1 MTLKKMFPSRKL
13 LHPLLA
19 AATALGLSVTAFAQ
33 PPGPPPPPS
42 GNHLPGFIKVDS
54 VYVLDGNDDDL
65 VRVLELSNTS
75 WIKVRTKSGES
86 WVNVDNLTTI
96 TPVSK
101 EAADRSEMKQKADFI
116 LAGAEAISVAI
127 DDYASKQNLPADAP
141 VKWTDIRKYMK
152 PGTPIYE
159 SEGKDVT
166 GRPYLIG
173 PTVADHVRVSPDT
186 LKELQPAIDDTEAYW
201 GKFKS

>member
-1 MTLKKMFPSRKL
+1 MNLEKL
-13 LHPLLA
+13 ISNRHAWFLALA
-19 AATALGLSVTAFAQ
+19 ALGCWFSATAFAQ
-33 PPGPPPPPS
+33 APAAS
-42 GNHLPGFIKVDS
+42 GNRLPSFLKVDS

-75 WIKVRTKSGES
+75 WIKVRTKAGES
-86 WVNVDNLTTI
+86 WVNTDNLTTI

-101 EAADRSEMKQKADFI
+101 EAAEKTELKQKADFI

-127 DDYASKQNLPADAP
+127 DDYASKLNLPADAP
-141 VKWTDIRKYMK
+141 VKWEEIRKYLK
-152 PGTPIYE
+152 SGTPIYE
-159 SEGKDVT
+159 SGGKDVT

-173 PTVADHVRVSPDT
+173 PTVADHVKVNPDT
-186 LKELQPAIDDTEAYW
+186 LKELEPAIDDSEAYW

>member
-1 MTLKKMFPSRKL
+1 MTPKNMILSRNRL
-13 LHPLLA
+13 LPLLA
-19 AATALGLSVTAFAQ
+19 AATGFGLSITAFAQ
-33 PPGPPPPPS
+33 APAS
-42 GNHLPGFIKVDS
+42 AGNRLPGFLKVDN

-101 EAADRSEMKQKADFI
+101 EAADKTEMKQKADFI

-141 VKWTDIRKYMK
+141 VKWADIRKYLK
-152 PGTPIYE
+152 QGTPIYE

-186 LKELQPAIDDTEAYW
+186 LKELQPAIDDSESYW

>member
-1 MTLKKMFPSRKL
+1 MNLQKSLSSR
-13 LHPLLA
+13 HAWFVTVFTA
-19 AATALGLSVTAFAQ
+19 AAAMWFSDAALAQ
-33 PPGPPPPPS
+33 VPASAGNRLPS
-42 GNHLPGFIKVDS
+42 FLKVDS
-54 VYVLDGNDDDL
+54 VYILDGNDDDL

-75 WIKVRTKSGES
+75 WIKVRTKAGES

-101 EAADRSEMKQKADFI
+101 EAANKTELKQKADFI

-141 VKWTDIRKYMK
+141 VKWEDIRKYLK
-152 PGTPIYE
+152 QGTPIYE

-173 PTVADHVRVSPDT
+173 PTVADHVKINPDT
-186 LKELQPAIDDTEAYW
+186 LKELQPAIEDVEAYW
-201 GKFKS
+201 GRFKS

>member
-1 MTLKKMFPSRKL
+1 MIPKKTHRHLWFL
-13 LHPLLA
+13 PLALA
-19 AATALGLSVTAFAQ
+19 AAGCWFCAGAGAQ
-33 PPGPPPPPS
+33 APAAPG
-42 GNHLPGFIKVDS
+42 NRLPGFLKVDS

-75 WIKVRTKSGES
+75 WIKVRTKAGVS

-101 EAADRSEMKQKADFI
+101 EAADKSELKQKADFI

-141 VKWTDIRKYMK
+141 VKWEDIRKYLK
-152 PGTPIYE
+152 QGTPIYE

-173 PTVADHVRVSPDT
+173 PTVADHVKVNPAT
-186 LKELQPAIDDTEAYW
+186 LKELEPAIDDSEAYW
-201 GKFKS
+201 GRFKS